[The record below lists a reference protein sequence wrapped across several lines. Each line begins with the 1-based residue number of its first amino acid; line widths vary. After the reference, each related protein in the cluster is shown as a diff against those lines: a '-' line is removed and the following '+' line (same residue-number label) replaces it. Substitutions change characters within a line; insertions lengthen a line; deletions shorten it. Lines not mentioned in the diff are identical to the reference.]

1 MLEKLPN
8 LQIISETHK
17 YAIFA
22 DTSFRNNQQTA
33 NDDASWNKIAKT
45 DKLKKRDG
53 AIFIAEYEIKN
64 DLQLTDLATTRKNLG
79 DRCLYEKFIIWGY

>member
-1 MLEKLPN
+1 MQTPLSAITSKQ
-8 LQIISETHK
+8 QI
-17 YAIFA
+17 
-22 DTSFRNNQQTA
+22 
-33 NDDASWNKIAKT
+33 KIPKT
-45 DKLKKRDG
+45 EKLKKRDG